1 LKKIAKTV
9 SKTKMTIF
17 LHQIHSESQ
26 KHVHLTTRTA
36 NYKYLGKNVKNAKV
50 KRNTKIWPL
59 MGLLIPPKSSPG
71 FSKVAQMVKFCPIW
85 SHWSLTHRKIS

>member
-36 NYKYLGKNVKNAKV
+36 NYKYLGKNVKKCQSEKEHQNLATYGATYS
-50 KRNTKIWPL
+50 TKKFTWVF
-59 MGLLIPPKSSPG
+59 K
-71 FSKVAQMVKFCPIW
+71 KVAQMVKFCPIW
-85 SHWSLTHRKIS
+85 SLTHGKIS